1 MKKLR
6 VFSLFTAVLLLCAVL
21 TSCNSA
27 PKSADLC
34 LPGLEWGQPMDD
46 ALAALDT
53 NREALGEENVSID
66 EEYGGGYAILEGR
79 EAFGQESV
87 STILRFGG
95 LDAGDTQLAQIIVYY
110 PDDADMEQV
119 LSEMKSTFG
128 EPVEQVAVHFAF
140 NDSISTNE
148 STSDDANQ
156 YWAGPSLKDTLDE
169 SKQQEMREAYGASLS
184 DEDWETFLTSPV
196 TTAQWSTDYQSAE
209 TITPEQ
215 AEAAGIP
222 YYHNAVVLNANHV
235 VSINYLES
243 QTSE

>member
-1 MKKLR
+1 MKKIFFLFITI
-6 VFSLFTAVLLLCAVL
+6 VLFFS
-21 TSCNSA
+21 SCSSA
-27 PKSADLC
+27 PQSVDLC
-34 LPGLEWGQPMDD
+34 LPGLEWGLPMDD
-46 ALAALDT
+46 VLAALDT

-79 EAFGQESV
+79 QAFGQESV

-95 LDAGDTQLAQIIVYY
+95 FDAGDTQLTQIIIYY
-110 PDDADMEQV
+110 PDDTDMEQV

-140 NDSISTNE
+140 TDSITTNE

-169 SKQQEMREAYGASLS
+169 SKQQEMREAYGSSLS

-209 TITPEQ
+209 TATPEQ

-222 YYHNAVVLNANHV
+222 SYHNAVVLNANHV

-243 QTSE
+243 QSQS